1 MRQEKFDFFSLF
13 FLSNRLNDFNDR
25 CEKPECSLNNFVLLI
40 TMKRLVCTSIMLSLS
55 KPTARCLKYI
65 KWKRHRYD
73 LFYNLYKITLK
84 LIAGYHHASLLD
96 ITDFDLLPD
105 DTDNLIWRNS
115 QKVLRTFTLACVQ
128 DDDLSFKLTPNYEHI
143 CNS

>member
-1 MRQEKFDFFSLF
+1 MYINNAVSQQAHSSLF
-13 FLSNRLNDFNDR
+13 
-25 CEKPECSLNNFVLLI
+25 EIYQMETASLRFVLQFVQNYSQINRRISPL
-40 TMKRLVCTSIMLSLS
+40 
-55 KPTARCLKYI
+55 
-65 KWKRHRYD
+65 
-73 LFYNLYKITLK
+73 
-84 LIAGYHHASLLD
+84 SLLD